1 MKTNTIW
8 MLEVALK
15 TYKKRNNMST
25 RHNHLF
31 NGKRYNGACS
41 ELIQYKGM
49 SETEYRQI
57 NNN

>member
-1 MKTNTIW
+1 MKNNFQWISENNARIHNVQTFMNDK
-8 MLEVALK
+8 ASK
-15 TYKKRNNMST
+15 AFKK
-25 RHNHLF
+25 
-31 NGKRYNGACS
+31 YNGCIS